1 MLACGGTNADHLL
14 LWIHNSCKDA
24 LLIQLKKK
32 KEQSTKMQRFF
43 LTSVQQDILCRSPGS
58 IDCDTLLKALKHKCR
73 YVMLEVFGDKAPLGE
88 YMKRMQRLEDIQ
100 VRLISSHLC
109 VRDPPQSLAPP
120 DHNSATKTHRFVAL
134 CVCITYDR
142 FYAKQIVIQSGTIS

>member
-43 LTSVQQDILCRSPGS
+43 LTSVQQDILCRSP
-58 IDCDTLLKALKHKCR
+58 IDRDTLLKALKHKCK
-73 YVMLEVFGDKAPLGE
+73 YVMLEVFGGKAPLGE
-88 YMKRMQRLEDIQ
+88 YVKRMQRLEDM
-100 VRLISSHLC
+100 HM
-109 VRDPPQSLAPP
+109 
-120 DHNSATKTHRFVAL
+120 
-134 CVCITYDR
+134 
-142 FYAKQIVIQSGTIS
+142 

>member
-43 LTSVQQDILCRSPGS
+43 LTSVQQDILRRSPGS

-73 YVMLEVFGDKAPLGE
+73 YVPFNSVS
-88 YMKRMQRLEDIQ
+88 YH
-100 VRLISSHLC
+100 V
-109 VRDPPQSLAPP
+109 PP
-120 DHNSATKTHRFVAL
+120 DRPTLSAGAARPSTGSIDDSLSHRPSLLTGEGGARACLPPHVPL
-134 CVCITYDR
+134 I
-142 FYAKQIVIQSGTIS
+142 